1 MIGRDERHRVSAS
14 VEEGVVQFTADHREQ
29 PLSARRFGELAGHLA
44 SWRSIFAA
52 LSLVGQRADRYDG
65 AGYGNVSG
73 RVGPFPGC
81 RGARPFLVSGSQT
94 GGLACVTL
102 SDFVLV
108 SRYSAERNH
117 VISEGLLLPSSES
130 MTHGALYDL
139 GPQIRFVF
147 HVHCPLIWRSAR
159 TLGLPLSD
167 GRVPYGTPGMAREI
181 VRLARETP
189 LLERR
194 ILAMGGHEDGVITFG
209 RTPSAAGSVL
219 LDALAAAHQ
228 ATFTETGR
236 ACARDGSSRRG
247 GPP

>member
-1 MIGRDERHRVSAS
+1 MAGRQESHRTSPP
-14 VEEGVVQFTADHREQ
+14 VEEGVVQFTVDHRDR
-29 PLSARRFGELAGHLA
+29 PLSPRRYGALAAELA

-73 RVGPFPGC
+73 RVGPFPGS

-94 GGLACVTL
+94 GGLSCVTL
-102 SDFVLV
+102 SDFALV

-117 VISEGLLLPSSES
+117 VISEGPLLPSSES

-139 GPQIRFVF
+139 GPQTRFVF

-159 TLGLPLSD
+159 ALRIPVSASG
-167 GRVPYGTPGMAREI
+167 VPYGTPGMAREI
-181 VRLARETP
+181 MRLARETA
-189 LLERR
+189 LLEGR

-209 RTPSAAGSVL
+209 HTPSGAGRVL
-219 LDALAAAHQ
+219 LEALAAAHRE
-228 ATFTETGR
+228 TFTATGR
-236 ACARDGSSRRG
+236 ACAQDGSSRLG
-247 GPP
+247 DPP